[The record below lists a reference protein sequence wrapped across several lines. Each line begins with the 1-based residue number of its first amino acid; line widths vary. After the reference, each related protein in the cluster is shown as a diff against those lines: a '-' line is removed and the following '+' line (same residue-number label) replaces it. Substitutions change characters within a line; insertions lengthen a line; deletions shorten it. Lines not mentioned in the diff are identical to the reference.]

1 MTCTC
6 AYVPCGLH
14 STPTCRQVRTH
25 TSTLTFK
32 VWPIKIINSLL
43 DLFCLYFFKSGQV
56 LTYEGS
62 IAKFLLL
69 DVESLKGGNI
79 QTVLIPLAGKRDG
92 LFPEQ
97 SLTSEYKNKHTERA
111 RAKPRNVEGGE

>member
-1 MTCTC
+1 MRLIYSVC
-6 AYVPCGLH
+6 VFL
-14 STPTCRQVRTH
+14 
-25 TSTLTFK
+25 
-32 VWPIKIINSLL
+32 
-43 DLFCLYFFKSGQV
+43 KSGQG
-56 LTYEGS
+56 LTYGSS

-97 SLTSEYKNKHTERA
+97 SVTSEYKNKHTERA